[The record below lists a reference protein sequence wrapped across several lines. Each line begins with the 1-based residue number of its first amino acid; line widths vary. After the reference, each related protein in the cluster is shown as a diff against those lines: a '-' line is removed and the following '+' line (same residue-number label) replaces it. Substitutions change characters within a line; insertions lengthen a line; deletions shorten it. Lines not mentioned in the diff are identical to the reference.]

1 MKEENR
7 MDNLLSFVC
16 NAEENRIHSAV
27 LYGGKLMTEADVW
40 YTKRIF

>member
-7 MDNLLSFVC
+7 MDNFFSFVYH
-16 NAEENRIHSAV
+16 AEENRIHSAV
-27 LYGGKLMTEADVW
+27 LCSGRLVTEADVQ

>member
-1 MKEENR
+1 

-16 NAEENRIHSAV
+16 NAEQNRIHSAV
-27 LYGGKLMTEADVW
+27 LYSGRLMTEVDVQ